1 MSYAT
6 AAAFRNALEVRL
18 NDAAKVG
25 GPPVGR
31 ARKIVAFTR
40 LLARLRKAQP
50 EGWVLKGGFA
60 LELRIGGRARATR
73 DVDLDFAMTL
83 DAASETLI
91 DAATTDLG
99 DFFDFEIERVGG
111 ADVGAG
117 GGVRF
122 RGRAYVGGR
131 LFETL
136 LIDVGVGDAV
146 PLPGDELEA
155 PDVLGFAEISP
166 PKVPTAPL
174 ERHLAEKLHALTRRY
189 GANQPSSRPK
199 DLIDIVLISEL
210 AQFGAARLRHE
221 IHDLFEH
228 RATHAV
234 PDALPAPPRDWDRPY
249 AKLAGD
255 VGLEPDASDGH
266 ARATAFVEPLL
277 RSDDAARRWDP
288 ESGRWR

>member
-1 MSYAT
+1 MTYTT
-6 AAAFRNALEVRL
+6 AAAFRTALEARL
-18 NDAAKVG
+18 NDAAKTG

-40 LLARLRKAQP
+40 LLARLRAAQP
-50 EGWVLKGGFA
+50 EGWVLKGGVA
-60 LELRIGGRARATR
+60 LEMRIGDRARATR

-91 DAATTDLG
+91 HAGTIDLG

-117 GGVRF
+117 GGIRF
-122 RGRAYVGGR
+122 RAQSYVGGR

-155 PDVLGFAEISP
+155 PDLLGFAEISP
-166 PKVPTAPL
+166 PKVPAAPL
-174 ERHLAEKLHALTRRY
+174 ERHLAEKVHALTRRY
-189 GANQPSSRPK
+189 GADQPSSRPK

-210 AQFGAARLRHE
+210 AQFDAGRLREE
-221 IHDLFEH
+221 IRAVFEH
-228 RATHAV
+228 RATHPV
-234 PDALPAPPRDWDRPY
+234 PAALPAPPKDWNRPY
-249 AKLAGD
+249 AKLANE
-255 VGLEPDASDGH
+255 VGLAPKPSDGH
-266 ARATAFVEPLL
+266 SRASAFLEPVL
-277 RSDDAARRWDP
+277 RDDDSRRRWDP
-288 ESGRWR
+288 ESRVWR